1 MCGKAESLETLSGE
15 KKAVRDAPVCL
26 CKSLVRGSKEDRSRL
41 FLVAPDERAGENDT
55 NINRIFHV
63 LI

>member
-1 MCGKAESLETLSGE
+1 MRG
-15 KKAVRDAPVCL
+15 APVCL